1 MINNIY
7 IKFLTL
13 IINFIDKSNKRL
25 IINFFKKEVNNNFI
39 VILDIGAHK
48 GETIDLFYDNF
59 KINKILAFEANPL
72 IYEELKENIRRKK
85 NFNKI
90 YLFNNGVG
98 DKIEEKKLFVFNDSS
113 SSTYNNIDK
122 KTKYYQR
129 KEKIL
134 SFLKFNKTVLQS
146 EMKTKIFPLSYFQ
159 EVAKIEKIDILK
171 IDTEGY
177 ELNVL
182 KGIDANHFEKIK
194 YIYFEH
200 HYDLMIKKNY
210 TYTDIKNFLN
220 QKGFYLSL
228 KLKMKFRKTFE
239 YVYENKKL

>member
-13 IINFIDKSNKRL
+13 IINFIDKSNKKL
-25 IINFFKKEVNNNFI
+25 IINFFKKEVNNKFI
-39 VILDIGAHK
+39 NILDIGAHK
-48 GETIDLFYDNF
+48 GETIDLFCSNF
-59 KINKILAFEANPL
+59 KVNKILAFEANPFVH
-72 IYEELKENIRRKK
+72 EELKNNIRKK
-85 NFNKI
+85 NYSNKI
-90 YLFNNGVG
+90 HLFNNGIG
-98 DKIEEKKLFVFNDSS
+98 DKIDVKKLFVFNDSS

-134 SFLKFNKTVLQS
+134 SFLKFNKTVLHN
-146 EMKTKIFPLSYFQ
+146 ELETKIFPLSHFQ
-159 EVAKIEKIDILK
+159 EVNKLEKIDILK

-182 KGIDANHFEKIK
+182 KGIDPNHFKKIK
-194 YIYFEH
+194 YVYFEH

-210 TYTDIKNFLN
+210 TYSDIKNFLN
-220 QKGFYLSL
+220 LKGFYLSL